1 MKQFFEE
8 YGGIIIILIVI
19 GVLILVLGSA
29 EWEGDGAGLAQAV
42 VDSIKSTVDKITAGF
57 DNIKF
62 PTAPT
67 VGG

>member
-29 EWEGDGAGLAQAV
+29 NWDGTGSGLAQAV
-42 VDSIKSTVDKITAGF
+42 VASIKSTVEKITAAF
-57 DNIKF
+57 TNITF
-62 PTAPT
+62 PT
-67 VGG
+67 VG

>member
-29 EWEGDGAGLAQAV
+29 EWGGEGTGLAKAV
-42 VDSIKSTVDKITAGF
+42 VDSIKTTVDKITAAF
-57 DNIKF
+57 SNITF
-62 PTAPT
+62 PT
-67 VGG
+67 VGA

>member
-29 EWEGDGAGLAQAV
+29 EWGGKSSGLAGAV
-42 VDSIKSTVDKITAGF
+42 VESIKSTVDKITEGF
-57 DNIKF
+57 NNIKF
-62 PTAPT
+62 PTVPT
-67 VGG
+67 A

>member
-29 EWEGDGAGLAQAV
+29 EWGGDGAGLAQAV
-42 VDSIKSTVDKITAGF
+42 VTSIKNTVDKITAAF
-57 DNIKF
+57 TNIQF
-62 PTAPT
+62 PT